1 MLSLNPGLMTA
12 NEHRVDGCTASR
24 NCGETLLA
32 GFLSNILGF
41 YHELLEL
48 VVLVQFMLICDV
60 VVTVKHFLDLAHVVL
75 RS

>member
-1 MLSLNPGLMTA
+1 MHSLDPGLMSA
-12 NEHRVDGCTASR
+12 NEHLVNSCTTSR
-24 NCGETLLA
+24 NSGETLLA
-32 GFLSNILGF
+32 GFLPNILRF
-41 YHELLEL
+41 DHEVLEL